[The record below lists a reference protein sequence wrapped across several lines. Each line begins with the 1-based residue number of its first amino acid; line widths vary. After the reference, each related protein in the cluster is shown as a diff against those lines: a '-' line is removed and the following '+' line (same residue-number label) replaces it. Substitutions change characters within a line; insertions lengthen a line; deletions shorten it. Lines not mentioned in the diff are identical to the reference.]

1 MITPQEKSIITNLLR
16 DPNSRIIWDTLQKIG
31 QDRINELR
39 KTPAS
44 MDSQWEM
51 EKSVL
56 LAEGQIMGIK
66 GFFNEIENY
75 VK

>member
-16 DPNSRIIWDTLQKIG
+16 DPGSRIIWDTLQKIG
-31 QDRINELR
+31 QERIDRLKIEKPKKDTQWNLI
-39 KTPAS
+39 KTTLKR
-44 MDSQWEM
+44 DYEI
-51 EKSVL
+51 E
-56 LAEGQIMGIK
+56 GIK

>member
-16 DPNSRIIWDTLQKIG
+16 DPNSRIVWDTLQKIG

-44 MDSQWEM
+44 MDSQWKM
-51 EKSVL
+51 TKSVL
-56 LAEGQIMGIK
+56 LAEGQIKGIK

>member
-16 DPNSRIIWDTLQKIG
+16 DPNSRIVWDTLQKIG

-44 MDSQWEM
+44 MDSQWKM
-51 EKSVL
+51 TKSVL